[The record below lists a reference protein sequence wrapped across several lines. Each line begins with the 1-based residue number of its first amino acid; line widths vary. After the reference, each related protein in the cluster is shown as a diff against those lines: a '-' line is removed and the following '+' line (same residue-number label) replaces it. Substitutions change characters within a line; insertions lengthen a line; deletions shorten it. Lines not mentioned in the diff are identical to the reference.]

1 MEKSG
6 EKQKTKVMNTLK
18 RGFVS
23 SIAPSPI
30 IEIEGNRKVNLEGS
44 RGVLHYSETMIR
56 ISMSGFVAVFE
67 GRGLRLQC
75 ISPTSLILEGFFTD
89 IHFEI

>member
-6 EKQKTKVMNTLK
+6 EKQKAKVMNSFK

-23 SIAPSPI
+23 SVTPPPI
-30 IEIEGNRKVNLEGS
+30 IEIEGNRRVNLEGS
-44 RGVLHYSETMIR
+44 RGVLHYSDTLIR
-56 ISMSGFVAVFE
+56 ISLGTFVAVFE
-67 GRGLRLQC
+67 GRSLRLQC

-89 IHFEI
+89 IHFEM